1 MIRVKRKV
9 NKKII
14 ISLILLVAFAVLLTS
29 SILLDLIETDEGSKG
44 NKRELL
50 EMLEGEAIYNG
61 YNLAYPYVADGM
73 IDHISVYDKTNT
85 FKLIRPDEKGDM
97 VLYYK
102 DKNGT
107 ITPYYPNIF
116 ATDENID
123 YSSLYAIEQGDGLGM
138 VPLVSYLC
146 SAVGYTAFQE
156 RIALSDDPEIRAAQ
170 LVSFGF
176 GADEIISVQFDYR
189 LPTEESE
196 EKTDAAEGE
205 GSDAEEAEETEEPKT
220 ESHTIKIG
228 KKNITGYGRYFMVDD
243 RDYIYCAATNYLD
256 YGVQGF
262 VSFIKPYLVT
272 EGMAGDNSVLAAYLT
287 QDFKEWKNTVH
298 NNLGDIVEADSQ
310 VVVEAQAVVPRLP
323 GAKFEAELGDSEDG
337 YRYGSFEQLAYYLD
351 NLKKDPQYNRLV
363 NTLTGLQVGQYYDHL
378 DPNANVA
385 DAPFFTLISQSKN
398 IDFEENSS
406 VTYEYSIVEIESIL
420 TDDGEITE
428 KGVRVGDRTLIK
440 VTYETKIN
448 GEEVAN
454 FYEHAVIDLS
464 DERIPEK
471 TRRTLSVSSI
481 GRLSKAVSFSYE
493 YTTETAVRYD
503 VEYVICDIL
512 EVYDKDGK
520 ETSEI
525 TADSQVVYRYY
536 LVADG
541 VRDEDV
547 HVGTL
552 RSVDEDDDAKSVRAA
567 LLGKSISY
575 NVEIPTMTYTE
586 YSELLYD
593 FMTYRVSSVEY
604 FVTSEL
610 VTAFGFVNVSDRN
623 PFFGESVYQNK
634 LGDENKLYGI
644 NADVCAEVLNY
655 FMGVTDNSGSSTNA
669 SGLVGTKTVAIGL
682 TPENME
688 KYGLYAYTIYIELPR
703 GIVEIKDEN
712 YYDDNKIP
720 NWGWRDTLSFYLF
733 ISEEQPDGTRYIAS
747 DMYDLVATID
757 SKIFDF
763 LDYDFVEFWARR
775 NLLITDV
782 KNVDNVK
789 LELNMN
795 DVYGKYNFDLTHET
809 IYIDANGKIY
819 LEQQADIETD
829 VYHLS
834 HIDTTQYGDCVET
847 AFSKFLADKGLETTS
862 LAVLYNHLY
871 GDGDKMVMG
880 NRDALGSAN
889 FKNLMNMIFYVSY
902 TGVVDDLT
910 KEERD
915 EIAKGTPLMSL
926 SISLSS
932 QAYSYTYEFHKLD
945 DRRVMVTLYQ
955 SDPQGNKVGKGVS
968 DFYISTFAF
977 KKIVSGFIDV
987 LDGNTVDADTG
998 YSDNR

>member
-29 SILLDLIETDEGSKG
+29 SILLDLIETEDSSNG

-61 YNLAYPYVADGM
+61 YNLAYSYVADGM
-73 IDHISVYDKTNT
+73 IDHISVYDKANS

-102 DKNGT
+102 DKNGI

-156 RIALSDDPEIRAAQ
+156 RIPLSDDPEVRAAQ
-170 LVSFGF
+170 LTSFGF
-176 GADEIISVQFDYR
+176 EQDKIITVQFTYR
-189 LPTEESE
+189 LPEEESE
-196 EKTDAAEGE
+196 ENEAEAAEE
-205 GSDAEEAEETEEPKT
+205 SESDAAEETEEPKT
-220 ESHTIKIG
+220 ESHTVKIG

-272 EGMAGDNSVLAAYLT
+272 EGMRGDDSVLAAYLT
-287 QDFKEWKNTVH
+287 QDFRQWKNTTH
-298 NNLGDIVEADSQ
+298 KNLGDIVEADSQ
-310 VVVEAQAVVPRLP
+310 VIVNAQAIVPRLP
-323 GAKFEAELGDSEDG
+323 GDPFEADKGDSEDG
-337 YRYGSFEQLAYYLD
+337 YRYGSFEQLSFYLD
-351 NLKKDPQYNRLV
+351 KLKKDSRYDRLV
-363 NTLTGLQVGQYYDHL
+363 STLTGLQVGTTYYDHL

-385 DAPFFTLISQSKN
+385 DAPIFTLISQSKT
-398 IDFEENSS
+398 IDFSENSS

-420 TDDGEITE
+420 TDDGEITK
-428 KGVRVGDRTLIK
+428 KGTRVGDNTLIK

-448 GEEVAN
+448 GETVAN

-471 TRRTLSVSSI
+471 TRRLLSLASVGS
-481 GRLSKAVSFSYE
+481 LSKAISFSYE
-493 YTTETAVRYD
+493 YTTDTAVRYD

-512 EVYDKDGK
+512 EIYDKDGK
-520 ETSEI
+520 EANEV

-541 VRDEDV
+541 KRDEDV
-547 HVGTL
+547 RVGTL
-552 RSVDEDDDAKSVRAA
+552 RSVDETEDEKNVRAA

-575 NVEIPTMTYTE
+575 NLEIPTMTYTE

-623 PFFGESVYQNK
+623 PFFGESVYQNL

-747 DMYDLVATID
+747 DMYDLIATID

-763 LDYDFVEFWARR
+763 LEYDFVEFWARR

-795 DVYGKYNFDLTHET
+795 DVYGKYNFALTHET
-809 IYIDANGKIY
+809 IYVDANGKIY
-819 LEQQADIETD
+819 LEEQKGIDTD
-829 VYHLS
+829 VYYLS
-834 HIDTTQYGDCVET
+834 HIDTTQYGDCIET
-847 AFSKFLADKGLETTS
+847 AYSKFLAEKGLETTS

-871 GDGDKMVMG
+871 GDGDKMIMG

-910 KEERD
+910 KEQRD
-915 EIAKGTPLMSL
+915 EIAAGTPLMSL
-926 SISLSS
+926 DVSLKS

-955 SDPQGNKVGKGVS
+955 SDLQGNKVGKGVS

-977 KKIVSGFIDV
+977 KKIVNGFLDV
-987 LDGNTVDADTG
+987 LNGVTVDADA
-998 YSDNR
+998 